1 MFLLLLYQQ
10 ETIKNYQNV
19 LAKDFKDQFIG
30 MNIKQK
36 VRIKIQQMNSDKIKS
51 NFVGVNRLFV
61 LVYTNQGDNAERL
74 DGRKYYLSK
83 GITKNYNVI
92 INEKNF

>member
-74 DGRKYYLSK
+74 DGQKYYLSK